1 MSWRLTRKMQPRKDF
16 DGAPATYSG
25 NTAPVVRNGSRG
37 AWFQWLA
44 VLLCTIFGIAI
55 IVNVQLG
62 GDAMWFW
69 YATLFQRGV
78 KLYADLHFALQ
89 PFYVLETSTWM
100 RLVGVRC
107 IPYESLGLVHVIVFC
122 LGMLLVLRE
131 SAWPDWQKAIVLLG
145 SFVISIQFDAYR
157 FDDFHIVSDCLYV
170 YSMALL
176 LILARTESTRR
187 QVVLVVTLGILSGLV
202 ITNRVTDG
210 GLLMMAVALG
220 VFFLT
225 RTGKLAA
232 LSAFLLSTAL
242 SWLAVVRLTGDS
254 LQNYVSN
261 SIFKAASAKG
271 GTGSV
276 LRGPAAALFNNIERL
291 RHRGKRE
298 LLFMA
303 CIVLLGVLVKRY
315 WKRDNRYIAA
325 VEVVVMLALAYATH
339 GWIRNLMR
347 GSLIGILSMVVQLFA
362 CLLVVVVAWRAI
374 RSFRVR
380 DRPQAWDA
388 REIVVLIPAASLM
401 SAALSQ
407 ATGTSNSTSTMALLC
422 LLVPVLIAAR
432 SEASW
437 RTASFV
443 AFAGLAAIAGITYKV
458 ERPYSWGAADNK
470 PMFVGRQWYRH
481 PLYGPMYIDS
491 DLLNFTRPLCIE
503 LDADRVPDGTTA
515 GLLSIPFPYTNYFCG
530 IPPWKNYV
538 QTWYDTVTPAT
549 VATLIGQLETAP
561 PEWILY
567 QRQTEVI
574 HAHEIEYNHGQPI
587 MHRQLDELLLQK
599 IGSGQW
605 QLVGKKHYLEGD
617 GWLLIH
623 TTPPPS

>member
-1 MSWRLTRKMQPRKDF
+1 MQPRKDL
-16 DGAPATYSG
+16 DGVPAARTSD
-25 NTAPVVRNGSRG
+25 TVHFVRDGSQG
-37 AWFQWLA
+37 TWFQWLA
-44 VLLCTIFGIAI
+44 VLLCTVFGIAI

-89 PFYVLETSTWM
+89 PFYVLETAAWM
-100 RLVGVRC
+100 RLVGIRC
-107 IPYESLGLVHVIVFC
+107 IPYESLALVHVLVFC

-131 SAWPDWQKAIVLLG
+131 STWPDWQKAIVLLG

-176 LILARTESTRR
+176 LILARTDSTRR
-187 QVVLVVTLGILSGLV
+187 QVALAVTLGVLSGV
-202 ITNRVTDG
+202 AITNRVTDG

-220 VFFLT
+220 VYFVA
-225 RTGKLAA
+225 RPGKLVA

-242 SWLAVVRLTGDS
+242 CWLAIVRLTGDS
-254 LQNYVSN
+254 LRDYAAN

-276 LRGPAAALFNNIERL
+276 LRGPAVALFNDIARL
-291 RHRGKRE
+291 RHSGKRE
-298 LLFMA
+298 LLFVA
-303 CIVLLGVLVKRY
+303 CIALLGALVQRY
-315 WKRDNRYIAA
+315 WRRDTRVIAV
-325 VEVVVMLALAYATH
+325 VEVVIVLSLAYVTH
-339 GWIRNLMR
+339 GWIRNLMQ
-347 GSLIGILSMVVQLFA
+347 GSLIGILSMVVQLFTCA
-362 CLLVVVVAWRAI
+362 LAAVVAWRAV
-374 RSFRVR
+374 RSFWVR
-380 DRPQAWDA
+380 DSAAAWDE
-388 REIVVLIPAASLM
+388 REIVVFVPAASLM

-407 ATGTSNSTSTMALLC
+407 GNGTSNSTNTMALLC
-422 LLVPVLIAAR
+422 LLVPVLVVAR
-432 SEASW
+432 SEVSW
-437 RTASFV
+437 RAASFV

-458 ERPYSWGAADNK
+458 QKPYSWGAADNK
-470 PMFVGRQWYRH
+470 PMFVDRQWYRH

-491 DLLNFTRPLCIE
+491 DLLNFTRPLCDE
-503 LDADRVPDGTTA
+503 LNPGHASSGATV
-515 GLLSIPFPYTNYFCG
+515 GLLSMPFPYTNYFCG

-549 VATLIGQLETAP
+549 VATLMGQLETAP

-567 QRQTEVI
+567 QRQTKVI

-587 MHRQLDELLLQK
+587 MHRQLDLLLLQK
-599 IGSGQW
+599 INSGQW
-605 QLVGKKHYLEGD
+605 QLVDTKHYLEGD
-617 GWLLIH
+617 GWLLIR